1 MLSSKNVKKPKFQI
15 NTKAINRAHR
25 DCMEKKAIDIKD
37 PNLTYPEKLLL
48 VLSQD
53 KTKTENIKII
63 KKIDNSIKEASP
75 NKDIKENDINVN
87 IAKSIEVEEVK
98 DSETSSQNIIKDEG
112 YSNQYEIKDQ
122 NEKKEIVQESK
133 KMTEKSLEKEQNL
146 REKEQKCTNE
156 SINYLDDTN
165 DTTINDSGLNQ
176 SSICSNNS
184 DSNFN
189 IIDRLKRFNE
199 PRTQFYLEN
208 KLYDV
213 LLNENLNVEFIPEK
227 FQINDDHWT
236 FVYPNDLKTYCLT
249 ESRKMLTKETKSI
262 IPHNNN
268 ENNGL
273 SFCGKN
279 IEIKTEKGVDMKKC
293 SANEFICKECM
304 EKNKKMYNIQS
315 KYLININGRVAKM
328 HKGKYHCFGHFSV
341 GNQIEDCISKFSCK
355 ACKNLDTLSNY
366 YISNFMNH

>member
-1 MLSSKNVKKPKFQI
+1 MHSSKNVKKPKFQI

-25 DCMEKKAIDIKD
+25 DCMEKKANDIKD

-75 NKDIKENDINVN
+75 NKDIKENDVNVN
-87 IAKSIEVEEVK
+87 IAKSIEVKEVK
-98 DSETSSQNIIKDEG
+98 DSVTSSQNIIKDEG
-112 YSNQYEIKDQ
+112 HSNKYEIKDQ

-328 HKGKYHCFGHFSV
+328 NKGKYHCFGHFSV

-366 YISNFMNH
+366 YI

>member
-1 MLSSKNVKKPKFQI
+1 
-15 NTKAINRAHR
+15 
-25 DCMEKKAIDIKD
+25 
-37 PNLTYPEKLLL
+37 
-48 VLSQD
+48 
-53 KTKTENIKII
+53 
-63 KKIDNSIKEASP
+63 
-75 NKDIKENDINVN
+75 
-87 IAKSIEVEEVK
+87 
-98 DSETSSQNIIKDEG
+98 
-112 YSNQYEIKDQ
+112 
-122 NEKKEIVQESK
+122 
-133 KMTEKSLEKEQNL
+133 MTEKSLEKEQNL

-165 DTTINDSGLNQ
+165 DTTINYSGLNQ
-176 SSICSNNS
+176 SSIFSNNS

-227 FQINDDHWT
+227 FQISDDHWT

-249 ESRKMLTKETKSI
+249 ESRKVLTKETKSI

-293 SANEFICKECM
+293 SSNEFICKECM
-304 EKNKKMYNIQS
+304 EKNKIMYNIQS
-315 KYLININGRVAKM
+315 K
-328 HKGKYHCFGHFSV
+328 
-341 GNQIEDCISKFSCK
+341 
-355 ACKNLDTLSNY
+355 
-366 YISNFMNH
+366 